1 MSFVKF
7 SANKS
12 IDRKILSESN
22 IDLNFL
28 TTAVSL
34 IFKEISP
41 KCRKDLKVNIILI
54 NKGTSY
60 YSFTNTVFISST
72 TLDNKKTFIKHLLH
86 EFYHLLQYQIDK
98 VNCYDF
104 VSYIEGD
111 SNFNAYYNNITE
123 VQAREFEKYATFI
136 FNLEKQLNKI
146 KGKLTK
152 II

>member
-12 IDRKILSESN
+12 IDRKILNESN

-34 IFKEISP
+34 IFKEIRP
-41 KCRKDLKVNIILI
+41 KCRKNLNVNVILI
-54 NKGTSY
+54 NKESSY
-60 YSFTNTVFISST
+60 YSFTNTIFISSL
-72 TLDNKKTFIKHLLH
+72 TLSNKKNFIKHLLH
-86 EFYHLLQYQIDK
+86 EFFHLLQYQIDK
-98 VNCYDF
+98 VHCLDF
-104 VSYIEGD
+104 VSYFEGD
-111 SNFNAYYNNITE
+111 TSFNKYYNNITE

-146 KGKLTK
+146 KGKLTT

>member
-12 IDRKILSESN
+12 IDKKILAESD

-34 IFKEISP
+34 IFKEIRP
-41 KCRKDLKVNIILI
+41 KCRKNLKVNIILI
-54 NKGTSY
+54 KAESSY
-60 YSFTNTVFISST
+60 YHFTNTIFISSL
-72 TLDNKKTFIKHLLH
+72 TLKNKKTFIKHVLH
-86 EFYHLLQYQIDK
+86 EFFHLLQYQIDK
-98 VNCYDF
+98 VNCLNF
-104 VSYIEGD
+104 VSYLDG
-111 SNFNAYYNNITE
+111 SSSFNEYYNNITE

-136 FNLEKQLNKI
+136 FNLEKQLTKI
-146 KGKLTK
+146 KSKLTT

>member
-12 IDRKILSESN
+12 IDRKILAESN

-34 IFKEISP
+34 IFKEIRP
-41 KCRKDLKVNIILI
+41 KCKKNLKVNIILI
-54 NKGTSY
+54 KAESSY
-60 YSFTNTVFISST
+60 YHFTNTIFISSL
-72 TLDNKKTFIKHLLH
+72 TLVNKKNFIKHVLH
-86 EFYHLLQYQIDK
+86 EFFHLLQYQIDK
-98 VNCYDF
+98 VNCLDF
-104 VSYIEGD
+104 VSYLDG
-111 SNFNAYYNNITE
+111 SSSFNEYYNNITE

-136 FNLEKQLNKI
+136 FNLEKQLTKI
-146 KGKLTK
+146 KGKLTT